1 VAWPGARR
9 AALAGLLVAL
19 VYLGGAAA
27 SGALSPLARR
37 PLLDGL
43 APPTPYRWVRPPAA
57 LAPTNKRPTPMRFT
71 VAFGPGGRSDV
82 GAFSTQDGQFNL
94 VFGEGA
100 FPPEPKQTGV
110 EFEVVPIDPATVA
123 PVPTG
128 LLPAGNAYR
137 FTAAYQPSKRPV
149 DRLAGEV
156 NAGVVYPLLT
166 TPVAS
171 PSSHLLLY
179 SPDGKAAW
187 TRLESTD
194 APGVH
199 QVSARVPGPGH
210 FIVAIPPGS
219 PVPAARSLADR
230 LRDALPFL
238 ALAVLVVAAAVVLLR
253 RQAEARGRPAAGPP
267 PATSARARR
276 ERLRTERAAR
286 PPRSRGAGDSSSGGT
301 KPATTAKPAEVEKPA
316 TGRKPAEN
324 EKPAT
329 GKKPA
334 AEEKP
339 AAGRKP
345 AENEKPATGRR
356 PAADNKPPGGR
367 KPGGAKRRRRR

>member
-1 VAWPGARR
+1 MGSAGAPEAGVRIGMSPTARPGAPGPAARRAVRAGVGARR
-9 AALAGLLVAL
+9 AVLAGVAVVL
-19 VYLGGAAA
+19 VYLAGAAA

-43 APPTPYRWVRPPAA
+43 APPTPYRWVRPPPA

-137 FTAAYQPSKRPV
+137 FTARYQPSKRPV

-179 SPDGKAAW
+179 SPDGKADW

-199 QVSARVPGPGH
+199 QVSARIPGPGY

-230 LRDALPFL
+230 LQDALPFL
-238 ALAVLVVAAAVVLLR
+238 ALAVLVVAAAVVLWR
-253 RQAEARGRPAAGPP
+253 RQAEARGQAAAGPRQ
-267 PATSARARR
+267 ATSVRARR

-286 PPRSRGAGDSSSGGT
+286 PPRSRGAGGSSSSSGGT
-301 KPATTAKPAEVEKPA
+301 KPATTAKPAADEKPA
-316 TGRKPAEN
+316 TGTK
-324 EKPAT
+324 
-329 GKKPA
+329 
-334 AEEKP
+334 
-339 AAGRKP
+339 
-345 AENEKPATGRR
+345 